1 MDEEIEKC
9 YEDLE
14 RRNMM
19 NEEIEKCYEDLEY
32 QRLEELLDL
41 KLALGEDF
49 QTPIAQLVR
58 ATDFNITMERRR
70 RNTPDDRRYMLGRPE
85 SPRYSSRPHRLWQ

>member
-58 ATDFNITMERRR
+58 VADF
-70 RNTPDDRRYMLGRPE
+70 
-85 SPRYSSRPHRLWQ
+85 

>member
-14 RRNMM
+14 RRNIM

-41 KLALGEDF
+41 KLALGEDLCH
-49 QTPIAQLVR
+49 I
-58 ATDFNITMERRR
+58 
-70 RNTPDDRRYMLGRPE
+70 
-85 SPRYSSRPHRLWQ
+85 